1 MTLMEFSIA
10 CKLIN
15 LKLRGFEVPKQI
27 PPTLLCSLTTAGG
40 TPIMTP
46 PGQMSP
52 LIFNRPL
59 MAQPQLPPMVPV
71 QPQHPPP
78 VPAPPVLPPQPL
90 QSLISPISA
99 PTPLVAH
106 PIVPPAIPPQP
117 MIPPQPHH
125 LPPAIPPQPQHIP
138 AQPVAIAPTLTSP
151 VQAPPPN
158 LLSQPRKPS
167 GGNLLDS
174 LDNTNDI
181 SLLTN
186 GAAPKPPSQP
196 GTRSGSISDG
206 PGTAIPYEAKC
217 VTNHSGL

>member
-1 MTLMEFSIA
+1 MTLIEFSIA

-52 LIFNRPL
+52 LLFNRPI
-59 MAQPQLPPMVPV
+59 MGHQPPVVP
-71 QPQHPPP
+71 PPP
-78 VPAPPVLPPQPL
+78 VIAAAAAPLPTVEPLISPLGAHHPPAIPPQPKIPP
-90 QSLISPISA
+90 QPM
-99 PTPLVAH
+99 VAH
-106 PIVPPAIPPQP
+106 IPPAIPPQP
-117 MIPPQPHH
+117 M
-125 LPPAIPPQPQHIP
+125 HIP
-138 AQPVAIAPTLTSP
+138 AQPAAVAPIL
-151 VQAPPPN
+151 PPS
-158 LLSQPRKPS
+158 LSQEAVHPMLIKKPS

-174 LDNTNDI
+174 LENKNDI

-196 GTRSGSISDG
+196 GTRSGSISD
-206 PGTAIPYEAKC
+206 PSAIPYEAK
-217 VTNHSGL
+217 